1 MIPLLG
7 LAPNLV
13 SLLIFSLLPLFRGPF
28 SEFDEATMT
37 DDNAA
42 CLVCKRASEEIPLI
56 SFRYK
61 GSGLWICPQHLPIL
75 IHDPMKLADILPGA
89 DTFQAVDPHD

>member
-1 MIPLLG
+1 
-7 LAPNLV
+7 
-13 SLLIFSLLPLFRGPF
+13 
-28 SEFDEATMT
+28 MT
-37 DDNAA
+37 NDNVA
-42 CLVCKRASEEIPLI
+42 CLVCKRDSEEIPLI

-89 DTFQAVDPHD
+89 DTFHAADHVD